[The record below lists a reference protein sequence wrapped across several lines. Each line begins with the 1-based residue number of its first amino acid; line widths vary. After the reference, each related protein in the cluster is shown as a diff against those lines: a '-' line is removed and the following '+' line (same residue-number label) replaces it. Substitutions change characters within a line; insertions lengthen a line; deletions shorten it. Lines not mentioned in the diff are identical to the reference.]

1 MPTSNHLAGLSPH
14 KWAGD
19 NAQLLLRAHLLPEA
33 GRHPRAQLFG
43 KGSFQKGDSYI
54 YFWVKFHFAEHV
66 N

>member
-43 KGSFQKGDSYI
+43 KGSFQKGMFI
-54 YFWVKFHFAEHV
+54 FIFG
-66 N
+66 